1 MLKTQV
7 RKEKSPAHAAIWMC
21 NVNKSSF
28 NKYIPGFTS
37 LPCWIRVSG
46 TKEMKGFPAGSAA
59 LTHWISSM
67 LQR

>member
-28 NKYIPGFTS
+28 NKYIPGLLHS
-37 LPCWIRVSG
+37 
-46 TKEMKGFPAGSAA
+46 PAG
-59 LTHWISSM
+59 LGF
-67 LQR
+67 LEQRK